1 MRHPVF
7 ATALLAVMAL
17 PVLALTVPAFAQS
30 EEDVMSQIEN
40 LHGKSVEF
48 GAAFGQ
54 LQDAFLFDN
63 PTAIADLGIYPIAVN
78 ANGESYDILTAQ
90 DLVDNFDSLLT
101 DDTLAALSSQDFADL
116 IVTSDGVGFANGA
129 LWMSL
134 VCLDDSCTDSNWGII
149 SINN

>member
-1 MRHPVF
+1 MRLMSAAVV
-7 ATALLAVMAL
+7 ALSLLAT
-17 PVLALTVPAFAQS
+17 PVFAQS
-30 EEDVMSQIEN
+30 EEDVLAQIEN
-40 LHGKSVEF
+40 LHGESD
-48 GAAFGQ
+48 AFGEAFAA

-63 PTAIADLGIYPIAVN
+63 PTSIADLAFYPLTVR
-78 ANGESYDILTAQ
+78 ANGEVYDILEAQ

-101 DDTLAALSSQDFADL
+101 QETIDGLSSQDFGDL

-134 VCLDDSCTDSNWGII
+134 VCIDDGCAETSWGII